1 MMNGFSYMA
10 MTDYPYPTSF
20 LNPMPANPVNAAC
33 DLLKNIPYPPSSA
46 DLKKSSVGG
55 LSDREKLVLSGIKAA
70 SDVYFNFTGK
80 TNCTDI
86 S

>member
-33 DLLKNIPYPPSSA
+33 DKIKDIPYPAPTSKTSPA
-46 DLKKSSVGG
+46 NG
-55 LSDREKLVLSGIKAA
+55 LSDRE
-70 SDVYFNFTGK
+70 T
-80 TNCTDI
+80 
-86 S
+86 